1 MCRPTTVLPPVER
14 TSTNMFALLPDSLSH
29 EYRVSDDR
37 TNIEKICRIFAHRYF
52 RNRHFSKHLAANWKY
67 SGSIACTVPIANL
80 AFRLRRC
87 IRRNRSTPKWLLAN
101 SWKGGRL
108 GCWAKVRKPR
118 NRIVPLRLPARIGT
132 QEDLSRRS
140 EQAKR
145 LKALEKKNSRLTR
158 LLADA
163 ELDKAILKEATSG
176 NFQARRSGVKRSNP
190 PQMHSGPTGCPN
202 AELAG
207 YVGQPRSTQR
217 PQRRVPSDK
226 PRLIKRITEL
236 AREYGRYGYRRV
248 TALL

>member
-1 MCRPTTVLPPVER
+1 M
-14 TSTNMFALLPDSLSH
+14 
-29 EYRVSDDR
+29 
-37 TNIEKICRIFAHRYF
+37 
-52 RNRHFSKHLAANWKY
+52 
-67 SGSIACTVPIANL
+67 IARQQL
-80 AFRLRRC
+80 EG
-87 IRRNRSTPKWLLAN
+87 
-101 SWKGGRL
+101 GGRL